1 MRRIGWIGV
10 VTGTVVALVAG
21 WLIFFAMPD
30 FYTMIAYEEKAGGI
44 TVSSTD
50 RQTTAHTLEMI
61 VVAASCSLALF
72 LGELVAGRMARASS
86 GLNGMVI
93 TILGALILSLWYSWE
108 VFPVIVSALADSVS
122 RDEDLGNVSFWVMM
136 FSIYLPFALL
146 VSFAGGRVGGLLR
159 NRSIAW

>member
-1 MRRIGWIGV
+1 LRRIGWIGV

-72 LGELVAGRMARASS
+72 LGRMARASS

-159 NRSIAW
+159 TRSIAG